1 MNVRILTNIPDVSN
15 HTLDQAANGV
25 EGSLRYIA
33 SWPSQQLKEL
43 YPGAFNKVYNF
54 KAIDVV
60 LGTKSP
66 DIIKKTAEN
75 WNKTN
80 SMRVINEIKYIENE
94 AQEFRCNSISSYL
107 KAIMNTNGCFREMHY
122 PASVE
127 NLRKALDAVNN
138 IYSYGSE
145 AMVAVDLC
153 YKNYSLEERMVQ
165 GVYLGDPVTKYIE
178 KHPKE
183 YMILTLSYSQED
195 F

>member
-25 EGSLRYIA
+25 EDSLQYIA

-43 YPGAFNKVYNF
+43 YPGAFNKVYNL

-107 KAIMNTNGCFREMHY
+107 KDLMNTNGCFREMHY
-122 PASVE
+122 PASI
-127 NLRKALDAVNN
+127 NSLRKALDAVNN
-138 IYSYGSE
+138 IYSYGSD

-183 YMILTLSYSQED
+183 YMILTLSYS
-195 F
+195 

>member
-1 MNVRILTNIPDVSN
+1 MNVKILTNIPDVSN

-25 EGSLRYIA
+25 EDSLQYIA
-33 SWPSQQLKEL
+33 SWPSKQLKEL
-43 YPGAFNKVYNF
+43 YPGAFNKVYNL

-107 KAIMNTNGCFREMHY
+107 KDLMNTNGCFREMHY
-122 PASVE
+122 PASIDS
-127 NLRKALDAVNN
+127 LRKALDAVNN
-138 IYSYGSE
+138 IYSYGSD

-183 YMILTLSYSQED
+183 YMILTLSYS
-195 F
+195 

>member
-1 MNVRILTNIPDVSN
+1 MNVKILTNIPDVSN

-25 EGSLRYIA
+25 EDSLQYIA

-43 YPGAFNKVYNF
+43 YPGAFNKVYNL

-107 KAIMNTNGCFREMHY
+107 KDLMNTNGCFREMHY
-122 PASVE
+122 PASIDS
-127 NLRKALDAVNN
+127 LRKALDAVNN
-138 IYSYGSE
+138 IYSYGSD

-183 YMILTLSYSQED
+183 YMILTLSYS
-195 F
+195 